1 MKDLSLS
8 YNTSKNKLLLRE
20 YGRNVQKLVEHLKA
34 EQDRDKRNN
43 IAQGIIEMMGNLNP
57 HLKLNEDYRHLL
69 WDHLYIIAEFDL
81 DVDCPYPIPNK
92 ESTKRTPERLPYPQ
106 KRIEFK
112 HYGSLVKAV
121 IDKTKDLDEEKKDV
135 MTKHIASYMKLVH
148 KSWNNDSVNDEIV
161 KNDLVKMSGGKLRM
175 EDDENIKHLLKNP
188 GNNNPNGN
196 NQTRTNNGNQ
206 NQNKNKNKQNNNQ
219 NNNNQNNNNQ
229 NNNNQNRNNN
239 NQNNNQNRNNNN
251 PNNKNRR

>member
-1 MKDLSLS
+1 MDLSLS
-8 YNTSKNKLLLRE
+8 YNTSKNRLILKE

-34 EQDRDKRNN
+34 EPDRDKRND
-43 IAQGIIEMMGNLNP
+43 IALGIIEMMGNLNP
-57 HLKLNEDYRHLL
+57 HLKLNENYKHLL
-69 WDHLYIIAEFDL
+69 WDHLYIIAGFDL

-92 ESTKRTPERLPYPQ
+92 ESTARKPERIPYPQ

-121 IDKTKDLDEEKKDV
+121 IDKIKILDDEKRDI

-175 EDDENIKHLLKNP
+175 EDDENIKHLIKNP

-196 NQTRTNNGNQ
+196 NQTRTNNN
-206 NQNKNKNKQNNNQ
+206 NQNKNNQNRKPNNQ
-219 NNNNQNNNNQ
+219 NSNNSGG
-229 NNNNQNRNNN
+229 
-239 NQNNNQNRNNNN
+239 NNNQNRNNNN
-251 PNNKNRR
+251 PNQNRNNINPNNPNSKNRR